1 MRSEPPTG
9 DELTRLLVSVK
20 HNVLEQVANEPAPKK
35 RTTATDRIAGLAVG
49 IIVLLGLGA
58 GAAFALGVV
67 APSDDPAPPAAI
79 ASIPTPSAAPAPSEY
94 AVTPGQPASR
104 YGLSCETLID
114 EALVTDLFAGDVAPS
129 DPIVTESGVGGV
141 VPTHA
146 SVLSIGGTVCEW
158 SNGVPMDRL
167 QAAWNSEYAGLM
179 VSLVPR
185 PLAGWSEA
193 AAAYS
198 QPVDENDCGDSRCS
212 GTALVGDAW
221 VTISA
226 VGSVSN
232 LVNES
237 AWQPVFD
244 AIVRSVTAA
253 GPAAPPSSP
262 EQVSTTTADDCDAI
276 LPLDSVRAIT
286 GASDVVTWP
295 KGPHG
300 NWNATDEARRTAG
313 NVGCR
318 WLIPETEA
326 SVADVDWLRGGR
338 WAFERML
345 QAGIGAPVELV
356 GLRPDEYAVIRCDEE
371 HSASCAVALRIGQDW
386 LNVSGNDRDAAI
398 ALAEAVLARHS
409 VP

>member
-35 RTTATDRIAGLAVG
+35 RATATNRIAGLAVG

-58 GAAFALGVV
+58 GAAFALGLV

-79 ASIPTPSAAPAPSEY
+79 ASIPAPSVPPAPSEY

-104 YGLSCETLID
+104 YDLSCETLID

-158 SNGVPMDRL
+158 SNGVAMDRL
-167 QAAWNSEYAGLM
+167 QAAWHSEYAGLM
-179 VSLVPR
+179 VSVVPR
-185 PLAGWSEA
+185 PLAGWSEF

-198 QPVDENDCGDSRCS
+198 QPADENYCGESSCS

-226 VGSVSN
+226 RGGASN
-232 LVNES
+232 PVNES

-262 EQVSTTTADDCDAI
+262 EQVTITTADDCDAI
-276 LPLDSVRAIT
+276 LPLDSARAIT
-286 GASDVVTWP
+286 GVSDAATWP

-300 NWNATDEARRTAG
+300 NWNASDEARRTAG

-326 SVADVDWLRGGR
+326 TVADVDWLRGGR

-345 QAGIGAPVELV
+345 QAGIGAPVGLV
-356 GLRPDEYAVIRCDEE
+356 GLRPDDAAVIRCDEE
-371 HSASCAVALRIGQDW
+371 SSMGCAVALRIGQDW
-386 LNVSGNDRDAAI
+386 LNVRGSDRDTAL
-398 ALAEAVLARHS
+398 ALAEAVLARHDGL
-409 VP
+409 